1 MLKVDDFYMNG
12 SVLKKTLIKG
22 VSTAKP
28 ESSSVIYYALKF
40 FDHKFG
46 IHDGFLTKPWIES
59 LDRLENPLQ
68 KCHLNADPCQQM
80 PG

>member
-40 FDHKFG
+40 FDHNREVLFV
-46 IHDGFLTKPWIES
+46 DQCFES
-59 LDRLENPLQ
+59 DWW
-68 KCHLNADPCQQM
+68 
-80 PG
+80 